1 MIRVSEQR
9 TATMPNLYTQLQRRH
24 GRPSGITRREML
36 ERSLGAAAALLI
48 SHNFPGIARAAAGRV
63 VVIGAGFSGLAAAYE
78 LSRAG
83 YDVTVVEARN
93 RVGGRVISFS
103 DLVAGKHVE
112 GGGELIGSNHPAWV
126 GYAEQFGLKF
136 IDVTEEDLEAPVVLN
151 GKRLTS
157 DESDA
162 LWEEMEKAFNS
173 IVTDAAKVDADE
185 PWRSPNAEA
194 LDKRTLASWINALEA
209 SPLCKTGLHTLMM
222 ADNGMVTEWQSYLAN
237 LAMVKGGGLEKYWS
251 ESEVYRCH
259 GGNQQLARKFV
270 EAIGA
275 PKVLTRTIVRAIAV
289 NDKAVRVTLAN
300 GKILEGD
307 HVVLTAPPPVWNR
320 IAIDPA
326 LPVGLVPQMGS
337 NVKFLMALRG
347 PFWRRAELG
356 PEMMTDGPV
365 SATWHS
371 TDGQRGAGEAMV
383 AFSGGTA
390 ADTCREWTAAQ
401 RNENYLAE
409 LQKVYK
415 GVRPNF
421 VRARFMDWPSDP
433 WVKASYSFP
442 APGQVTAQGP
452 TFRQGIGRLH
462 FAGEYTSYAFMGYM
476 EGALNSG
483 AAVARRIAERDGVV
497 KGKAA

>member
-1 MIRVSEQR
+1 
-9 TATMPNLYTQLQRRH
+9 MPNLYTQLYRRH
-24 GRPSGITRREML
+24 GKPDGITRREML
-36 ERSLGAAAALLI
+36 QRSLGAAAALLM
-48 SHNFPGIARAAAGRV
+48 SDSFMSLPRAAAGRV
-63 VVIGAGFSGLAAAYE
+63 IVVGGGFSGLAAAYE
-78 LSRAG
+78 LSKAG
-83 YDVTVVEARN
+83 YDVTVAEARN

-103 DLVAGKHVE
+103 DLVPGKNVE

-126 GYAEQFGLKF
+126 GYAKQFGLKF
-136 IDVTEEDLEAPVVLN
+136 LDVSEEDLEAPVVLG
-151 GKRLTS
+151 GKRLSS

-162 LWEEMEKAFNS
+162 LWEEMEKAFNT

-185 PWRSPNAEA
+185 PWKAANAEA
-194 LDKRTLASWINALEA
+194 LDRRTLASWINGLGA
-209 SPLCKTGLHTLMM
+209 SPLCTSGLHTLMM

-237 LAMVKGGGLEKYWS
+237 LAMVKGGGLDKYWS
-251 ESEVYRCH
+251 ESEVYRCQ

-270 EAIGA
+270 EAIGPA
-275 PKVLTRTIVRAIAV
+275 RVLTRTIVRSIAV
-289 NDKAVRVTLAN
+289 TDKNVRVTLAS
-300 GKILEGD
+300 GKVLEGD
-307 HVVLTAPPPVWNR
+307 HLVLTAPPPVWNR

-326 LPVGLVPQMGS
+326 LPVGLVPQMGT
-337 NVKFLMALRG
+337 NVKFLMAVGG

-356 PEMMTDGPV
+356 PELMTDGPV
-365 SATWHS
+365 SATWHA
-371 TDGQRGAGEAMV
+371 TDGQRGAGEALV

-390 ADTCREWTAAQ
+390 ADTCREWTPAA

-415 GVRPNF
+415 GVRPAY
-421 VRARFMDWPSDP
+421 VKSRFMDWPSDP

-483 AAVARRIAERDGVV
+483 ASVARRIAVKDGVV
-497 KGKAA
+497 KGVPA